1 MYIFE
6 LAKGLG
12 REAGQIQEPNNILNT
27 DPGSKAHT
35 RSWSNNQQTL
45 HKGVRSMQWSRRC
58 TVVTQGT
65 RNYWVA
71 VKELKLSYH
80 NGYI

>member
-12 REAGQIQEPNNILNT
+12 REAGKIQEPNNLLNT

-45 HKGVRSMQWSRRC
+45 DKGVRSMQWSRRC

-65 RNYWVA
+65 GNYLVA

-80 NGYI
+80 HGYI